1 MKKTIPR
8 IQEREG
14 NEKKPIPKVWE
25 REGNGKRAFPKF
37 RNGKGMNKCIPTF
50 RERESEAIILGHSR
64 EREREYVIEK
74 IIVSRIR
81 CEKAPQVVSA

>member
-1 MKKTIPR
+1 
-8 IQEREG
+8 
-14 NEKKPIPKVWE
+14 
-25 REGNGKRAFPKF
+25 
-37 RNGKGMNKCIPTF
+37 MNKCIPTF